1 LSKDFVVH
9 KVSKGRSHQNSSMML
24 LLKYN

>member
-9 KVSKGRSHQNSSMML
+9 KVSKGRSHQNSSMVL